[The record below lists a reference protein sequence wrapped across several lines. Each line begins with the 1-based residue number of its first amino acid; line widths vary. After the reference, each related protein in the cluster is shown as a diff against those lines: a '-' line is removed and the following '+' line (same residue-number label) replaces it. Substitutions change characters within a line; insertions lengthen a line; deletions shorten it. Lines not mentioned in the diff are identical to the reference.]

1 MNVLVTGGA
10 GFIGSNF
17 VEFVLES
24 KRHLIS
30 KIVNLD
36 ALTYAGDLSNTEEF
50 KDDSK
55 YIFENV
61 NLCNMDALAN
71 VFRRHNITHVIHL
84 AAESHVDNSIEDPS
98 EFIQSNV
105 VGTFNLLK
113 LSKELGVKRF
123 HHVSTDEVYGELGH
137 DGKFDES
144 TPYNPHNPYSASKAS
159 SDFLVRSYFHTYG
172 LPVTISNCSN
182 NYGPRQHSEKF
193 IPTVI
198 NSILLKRPIPLYGA
212 GLNVRD
218 WIYVKDH
225 CEGIWDV
232 FEKGKLGE
240 TYCIGSNCEKK
251 NIDVIRL
258 ICDLLQVKPADC
270 IEYVEDRLGHDFR
283 YAIDSTKIE
292 HELNWKPQTSFQSG
306 LEKTIGWYYERR

>member
-17 VEFVLES
+17 IEFVLES

-36 ALTYAGDLSNTEEF
+36 ALTYAGDLANTEEF
-50 KDDSK
+50 KEDKK
-55 YIFENV
+55 YVFENV
-61 NLCNMDALAN
+61 NLCDVERLVD
-71 VFRRHNITHVIHL
+71 VFKKHDITHVVHL
-84 AAESHVDNSIEDPS
+84 AAESHVDNSIADPS

-113 LSKELGVKRF
+113 ISQDLGVKRF
-123 HHVSTDEVYGELGH
+123 HHVSTDEVYGELGK

-159 SDFLVRSYFHTYG
+159 SDFLVSSYFHTYG
-172 LPVTISNCSN
+172 LPITISNCSN

-198 NSILLKRPIPLYGA
+198 NSILNKKSIPLYGE

-232 FEKGKLGE
+232 FEKGTLGE

-251 NIDVIRL
+251 NIDVIRA
-258 ICDLLQVKPADC
+258 ICDLLQVRPADC

-283 YAIDSTKIE
+283 YAIDSGKIISQ
-292 HELNWKPQTSFQSG
+292 LNWTPKTSFQLG

>member
-1 MNVLVTGGA
+1 MTPGYKNQKT
-10 GFIGSNF
+10 
-17 VEFVLES
+17 ES
-24 KRHLIS
+24 HLIS

-36 ALTYAGDLSNTEEF
+36 ALTYAGDLANTEEF
-50 KDDSK
+50 KEDKK
-55 YIFENV
+55 YVFENV
-61 NLCNMDALAN
+61 NLCDVEGLVD
-71 VFRRHNITHVIHL
+71 VFKKHDITHVVHL
-84 AAESHVDNSIEDPS
+84 AAESHVDNSIADPS

-113 LSKELGVKRF
+113 ISQDLGVKRF
-123 HHVSTDEVYGELGH
+123 HHVSTDEVYGELGK

-159 SDFLVRSYFHTYG
+159 SDFLVSSYFHTYG
-172 LPVTISNCSN
+172 LPITISNCSN
-182 NYGPRQHSEKF
+182 NYGPLQHSEKF

-198 NSILLKRPIPLYGA
+198 NSILNKKSIPLYGE

-232 FEKGKLGE
+232 FEKGTLGE

-251 NIDVIRL
+251 NIDVIRA
-258 ICDLLQVKPADC
+258 ICDLLQVRPADC

-283 YAIDSTKIE
+283 YAIDSGKIISQ
-292 HELNWKPQTSFQSG
+292 LNWTPKTSFQLG

>member
-17 VEFVLES
+17 IEFVLES

-36 ALTYAGDLSNTEEF
+36 ALTYAGDLVNTEEF
-50 KDDSK
+50 KEDGK
-55 YIFENV
+55 YVFENV
-61 NLCNMDALAN
+61 NLCDVEGLVS
-71 VFRRHNITHVIHL
+71 VFKKHDITHVVHL
-84 AAESHVDNSIEDPS
+84 AAESHVDNSIADPS

-113 LSKELGVKRF
+113 ISQDLGIKRF
-123 HHVSTDEVYGELGH
+123 HHVSTDEVYGELGK

-159 SDFLVRSYFHTYG
+159 SDFLVSSYFHTYG
-172 LPVTISNCSN
+172 LPITISNCSN

-198 NSILLKRPIPLYGA
+198 NSILNKKSIPLYGE

-232 FEKGKLGE
+232 FEKGTLGE

-251 NIDVIRL
+251 NIDVIRA
-258 ICDLLQVKPADC
+258 ICDLLQVRPADC

-283 YAIDSTKIE
+283 YAIDSGKIISQ
-292 HELNWKPQTSFQSG
+292 LNWTPKTSFQLG